1 MPPVPLHKLFL
12 SYPESFQFVNSSLVL
27 ESEEETFSSHLSEP
41 LLMAEGGSE
50 SRTGGGLQAGGVG
63 GGLLPRVWLQLP
75 GLHLWRSDN
84 TAHPPSLLSVPGRVF
99 FSGPFQQNL
108 SKVINTQ
115 TLQKR

>member
-12 SYPESFQFVNSSLVL
+12 SYPESFQFVNSSLGL

-75 GLHLWRSDN
+75 G
-84 TAHPPSLLSVPGRVF
+84 
-99 FSGPFQQNL
+99 QQTDL
-108 SKVINTQ
+108 RLGHYCADQVRWTTK
-115 TLQKR
+115 